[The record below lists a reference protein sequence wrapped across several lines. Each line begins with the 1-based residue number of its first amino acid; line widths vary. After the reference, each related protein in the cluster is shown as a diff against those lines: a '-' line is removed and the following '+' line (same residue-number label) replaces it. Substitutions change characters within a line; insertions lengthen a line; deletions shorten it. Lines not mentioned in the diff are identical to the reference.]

1 MKKITLLLTAVLLST
16 ISFCQATITIDK
28 ISSHIGDSITVCS
41 KVYGTRYLEQSEK
54 QPTFLNIGAAYPNSL
69 LTVVIFGESRK
80 KFKDAPEKIYA
91 EKNICIT
98 GRLAEF
104 KGKAEIIVYGPGQI
118 KIQ

>member
-1 MKKITLLLTAVLLST
+1 MKKITLLITGILFST
-16 ISFCQATITIDK
+16 ISFCQATISIGSL
-28 ISSHIGDSITVCS
+28 SSHIGDSVTVCS

-69 LTVVIFGESRK
+69 LTIVIFGESRK
-80 KFKDAPEKIYA
+80 NFKDLPEKMYA
-91 EKNICIT
+91 DKNICIAV
-98 GRLAEF
+98 RLAEF

>member
-1 MKKITLLLTAVLLST
+1 MKKITLLITAILFST
-16 ISFCQATITIDK
+16 ISFCQASISIDSL
-28 ISSHIGDSITVCS
+28 SSYMGDSVTVCS

-69 LTVVIFGESRK
+69 LTIVIFGESRK
-80 KFKDAPEKIYA
+80 NFKNAPEDMYA
-91 EKNICIT
+91 DKSICIT